1 MSSFYLEDGIEVC
14 YYLDQYEEADE
25 STGSPEVFTFE
36 YEIKMDDLF
45 SSCKSVSEFIEAM
58 KDATKILTDEYPED
72 KINEL
77 IQDHYNKK
85 PH

>member
-1 MSSFYLEDGIEVC
+1 MSSFNLEEGIEVF

-25 STGSPEVFTFE
+25 STGSPEVFTFG
-36 YEIKMDDLF
+36 YEIKMDELF

-72 KINEL
+72 KIQEM

-85 PH
+85 